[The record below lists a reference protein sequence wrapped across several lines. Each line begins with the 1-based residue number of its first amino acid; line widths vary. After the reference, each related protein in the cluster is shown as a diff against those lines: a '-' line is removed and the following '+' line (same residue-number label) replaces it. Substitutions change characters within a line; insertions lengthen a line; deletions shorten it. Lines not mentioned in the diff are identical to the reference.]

1 MDYYTLK
8 LNGKDAQFTFEELK
22 KMKISE
28 DTLVWK
34 DGYTHWVFARDV
46 PEFDSFISRIYQP
59 PIPKTW
65 LVQSIFVTLFCCLPF
80 GIVAIINAAKVESL
94 YLNKQFEMADRVSR
108 QAGKCVKLGFWIAF
122 CFWILYIIVIY
133 CLLMQNDINI
143 LKI

>member
-1 MDYYTLK
+1 MSYYTLK
-8 LNGKDAQFTFEELK
+8 LNGRDAQFTFEELK

-94 YLNKQFEMADRVSR
+94 YLNKQFEMADRASL
-108 QAGKCVKLGFWIAF
+108 QAGKCVKLGFRVG
-122 CFWILYIIVIY
+122 ILCMIVIVIY
-133 CLLMQNDINI
+133 CLLI
-143 LKI
+143 

>member
-1 MDYYTLK
+1 MSYYILK

-34 DGYTHWVFARDV
+34 DGYTHWVFAKDV
-46 PEFDSFISRIYQP
+46 PEFDSFISKIYQP

-94 YLNKQFEMADRVSR
+94 YLGKQFEMADRASL
-108 QAGKCVKLGFWIAF
+108 QAGKCVKSGFWIG
-122 CFWILYIIVIY
+122 ILCIIAIVITIVIVIFY
-133 CLLMQNDINI
+133 HY
-143 LKI
+143 